1 MSRFLVLL
9 SCVAMLA
16 FAFGLSGCTVQEIT
30 APVEEDAGDGGD
42 HADHDHGDADHDHGD
57 ADHDDADHDDADH
70 DHADHDDADHDH
82 GDADHD
88 HDDHAGHDHGDMD
101 NSAVEE
107 AIAELPEAD
116 QAAARAQKT
125 CPVTNQL
132 LGSMGTPYKLTVND
146 KEVFLCC
153 QQCEAEIKANPE
165 KYLQ

>member
-1 MSRFLVLL
+1 MTDGKTPERHTIDDH
-9 SCVAMLA
+9 M
-16 FAFGLSGCTVQEIT
+16 FGDFY
-30 APVEEDAGDGGD
+30 A
-42 HADHDHGDADHDHGD
+42 HDHD
-57 ADHDDADHDDADH
+57 
-70 DHADHDDADHDH
+70 

-116 QAAARAQKT
+116 QAATRAQKT